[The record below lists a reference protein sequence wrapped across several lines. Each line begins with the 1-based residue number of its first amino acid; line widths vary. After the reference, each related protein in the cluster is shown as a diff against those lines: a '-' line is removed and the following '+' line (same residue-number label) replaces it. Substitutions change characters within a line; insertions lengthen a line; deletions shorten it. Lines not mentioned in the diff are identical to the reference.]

1 MKAVRPKGETT
12 SKERLAGLSVT
23 KLPNAIRYIWYTR
36 NNELPELPRV
46 GWSWQQQ
53 TDPDEWLTQEFVRA
67 LVAATPLNPYEE
79 HVIGLCVIQGYTLK
93 EAGETIDTT
102 GVRAGKILDKGLR
115 KLRHHKRSLTGTK
128 QYKSLYGER
137 E

>member
-1 MKAVRPKGETT
+1 M
-12 SKERLAGLSVT
+12 T

-53 TDPDEWLTQEFVRA
+53 TDPDEWLMQEFART
-67 LVAATPLNPYEE
+67 LVAATPLTPFEE
-79 HVIGLCVIQGYTLK
+79 HVIGLCVLQGYTLK
-93 EAGETIDTT
+93 EAGETICTT
-102 GVRAGKILDKGLR
+102 GVRAGQILDKGLR
-115 KLRHHKRSLTGTK
+115 KLRRRMRLLTGTNR
-128 QYKSLYGER
+128 YESLYGER